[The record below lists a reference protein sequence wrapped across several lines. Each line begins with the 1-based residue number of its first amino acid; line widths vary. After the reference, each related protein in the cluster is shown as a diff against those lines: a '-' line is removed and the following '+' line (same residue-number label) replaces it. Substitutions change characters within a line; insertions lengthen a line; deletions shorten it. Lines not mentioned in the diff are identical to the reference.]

1 MFEAMFTYI
10 MFVVISCVKDV
21 YIYLGILYIGA
32 GWNVDGSLPPLVSF
46 ISISSPDWSSKDS
59 ILLEVNIQIS
69 DIGSI
74 HVKPKTQTL
83 SLSSV
88 DVEVWTLELSLRT
101 TATTASFQIYVVPIY
116 KRKQCTIPF
125 VDTQKNNLP
134 AFLLLL
140 ELEMKVKEIETLHN
154 ILIKNY
160 VS

>member
-69 DIGSI
+69 DIRSI

-116 KRKQCTIPF
+116 KRKQCIIPF
-125 VDTQKNNLP
+125 IDTQKII
-134 AFLLLL
+134 FLHFFSCFNWKWKL
-140 ELEMKVKEIETLHN
+140 KKYRRFTI
-154 ILIKNY
+154 Y
-160 VS
+160 W